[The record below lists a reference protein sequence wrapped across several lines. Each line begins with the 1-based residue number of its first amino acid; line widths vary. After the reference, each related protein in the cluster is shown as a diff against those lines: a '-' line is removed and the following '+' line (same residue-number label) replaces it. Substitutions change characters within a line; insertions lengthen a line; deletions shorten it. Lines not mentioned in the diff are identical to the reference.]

1 MSEFVEAAAN
11 VIDDSQAEA
20 LTEKLHTYFAG
31 KIVRKDLTKKIK
43 EGANVPVYVLEY
55 LLGMYCSSQ
64 DEDEIAE
71 GVVMC
76 PRLPNHFFVEK
87 AAGFHSC
94 IKGVE
99 VIENAERFS

>member
-1 MSEFVEAAAN
+1 MSEFAEAAAN

-55 LLGMYCSSQ
+55 LLGMYCSSRQ
-64 DEDEIAE
+64 EDENRSGRAK
-71 GVVMC
+71 
-76 PRLPNHFFVEK
+76 RK
-87 AAGFHSC
+87 ADPG
-94 IKGVE
+94 
-99 VIENAERFS
+99 